1 MEKINFQNAPFSYR
15 SMIPESQEEVTIPWA
30 RHLVYNFVNGYG
42 LVGTC
47 TLHPGGKTAINL
59 NLTKY
64 FKFPPHIYF
73 YVQTDDGLDEL
84 LRGFFTSS
92 KENPSSLKDIFKQS
106 GWSYMIAGDNVILMD
121 WDEPT
126 KGWSW
131 IMPTTQMTIYFRVH

>member
-47 TLHPGGKTAINL
+47 TLYVGGKTAVNL

-64 FKFPPHIYF
+64 FKFPPHIYL

-84 LRGFFTSS
+84 LRGFFTT
-92 KENPSSLKDIFKQS
+92 PDLAQAMPGRQG
-106 GWSYMIAGDNVILMD
+106 GWNYMIAGDNMILMD
-121 WDEPT
+121 WDQPA
-126 KGWSW
+126 KGYGW
-131 IMPTTQMTIYFRVH
+131 IMPGFPMTIYFRAHGV